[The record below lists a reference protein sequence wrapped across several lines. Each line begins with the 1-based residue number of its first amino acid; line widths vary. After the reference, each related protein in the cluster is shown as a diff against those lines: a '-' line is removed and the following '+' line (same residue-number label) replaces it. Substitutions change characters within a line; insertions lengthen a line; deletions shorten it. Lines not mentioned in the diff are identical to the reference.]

1 MAQNEPKNIRFLAT
15 QWHSLNRNQWH
26 KPLRNRWHKTNQNS
40 HKVIDH
46 GNNMFI
52 EEAEWYKA
60 LCYLKM
66 NKRAEAKK
74 ELLAVIDR
82 KGHYEK
88 DAKAILR
95 KLRYSFK

>member
-1 MAQNEPKNIRFLAT
+1 
-15 QWHSLNRNQWH
+15 
-26 KPLRNRWHKTNQNS
+26 
-40 HKVIDH
+40 
-46 GNNMFI
+46 MFI

-66 NKRAEAKK
+66 NERTEAKK

-95 KLRYSFK
+95 KLKYSFK